1 MVESVSAELRPLTS
15 IGKKEVALYWQEF
28 TEKGETENVLWE
40 LATLSIDEYYER
52 QEADRRNRRF
62 GFLVGGALVG
72 MVRISSRINYEAN
85 GKVGYSI
92 RPSCRKRLYAP
103 TLLRLAEEYCRLNG
117 ITPVTACVDV
127 TNLASLR
134 AFRLAGFVPTGRE
147 FDWRP
152 NPYPRRAMEFSLPEH
167 FNIL

>member
-1 MVESVSAELRPLTS
+1 MVEMVAAELLPLTS
-15 IGKKEVALYWQEF
+15 LDKAEVEGYWREF
-28 TEKGETENVLWE
+28 TENGEAENVLWE

-103 TLLRLAEEYCRLNG
+103 TLLRGCDQRGVAQSVPAGWVRTDRPGVRLDAPEES
-117 ITPVTACVDV
+117 D
-127 TNLASLR
+127 
-134 AFRLAGFVPTGRE
+134 
-147 FDWRP
+147 
-152 NPYPRRAMEFSLPEH
+152 
-167 FNIL
+167 